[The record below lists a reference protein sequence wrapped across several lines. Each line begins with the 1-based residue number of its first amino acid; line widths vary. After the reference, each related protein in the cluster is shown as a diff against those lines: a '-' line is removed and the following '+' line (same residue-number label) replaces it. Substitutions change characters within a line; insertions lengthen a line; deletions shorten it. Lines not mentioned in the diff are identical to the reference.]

1 VTGAPG
7 YDAVA
12 MLTAS
17 RPSTAGG
24 DVATS
29 RARVALR
36 RWSGAGGVFG
46 ISFAALLTLLLVRN
60 NRVFTGPVYPRGDSA
75 ANAIVAEQ
83 AKHFD
88 LLVGHYSRVGF
99 SHPGPAF
106 LYWQAF
112 GEWLFHDLLG
122 LVPGAWN
129 GQWLALLILNA
140 ALVAL
145 TLAILR
151 SWSDS
156 WQPVAWCGTV
166 VLVFLASH
174 DNLLSS
180 TWMPYALLP
189 PFLLLLTAGA
199 SVAAG
204 RPAWL
209 WAMAL
214 AGGLLVHGHAEFLFF
229 VPVISAVA
237 LGLAGWRRASGER
250 RDWLLFS
257 AVVALF
263 LLPIALNLALHWP
276 GEFGKYF
283 SYGGEGHAH
292 GAGASVRY
300 VLDFWAGHP
309 AAGAVLA
316 VLLTAGIA
324 WLWLARPPG
333 GQRPFLLAGL
343 GMGLLATVLFAG
355 YAARGIDDLSQQYV
369 GYFYWAVPLFLLLL
383 AMLGLG
389 GVRPEAVR
397 LSARLRT
404 VRLPVRLRTVRLPR
418 RLRNAR
424 FGALRPGRHAAG
436 LAALVGLLGALAV
449 AGRSPALATAP
460 EDLPDLPR
468 AMDTL
473 SAYAGG
479 RPLVVELEQ
488 GAWPVL
494 TALIVQGQ
502 RTGRRVCAR
511 DPGWRFLVTAEFVCT
526 GREVAEGRQVRLAAR
541 PATGPDTQPPSGA
554 GVLAELDGVVVTG

>member
-1 VTGAPG
+1 
-7 YDAVA
+7 
-12 MLTAS
+12 M
-17 RPSTAGG
+17 RQ
-24 DVATS
+24 
-29 RARVALR
+29 
-36 RWSGAGGVFG
+36 WSGAGGVFG

-60 NRVFTGPVYPRGDSA
+60 HRVFTDPVYPRGDSA
-75 ANAIVAEQ
+75 ANAIITEQ

-106 LYWQAF
+106 FYWQAL

-122 LVPGAWN
+122 LVPGGWN
-129 GQWLALLILNA
+129 GQWLAQLILNA

-145 TLAILR
+145 TLAIFR
-151 SWSDS
+151 GWSASWP
-156 WQPVAWCGTV
+156 PVAWCGV
-166 VLVFLASH
+166 VLLVFLATH

-180 TWMPYALLP
+180 TWMPYALLA
-189 PFLLLLTAGA
+189 PFLLLLTAAA

-237 LGLAGWRRASGER
+237 LGVAAWRRVWGRPKTLAGADSDKLHRP
-250 RDWLLFS
+250 RDWLLFG

-263 LLPIALNLALHWP
+263 LLPIGLNLALHWP

-283 SYGGEGHAH
+283 GYGGEGHAH
-292 GAGASVRY
+292 GAGSTVRY
-300 VLDFWAGHP
+300 VLDFWASRP
-309 AAGAVLA
+309 AAAAVLA
-316 VLLTAGIA
+316 VLLTAGVG
-324 WLWLARPPG
+324 WLSLARPPG
-333 GQRPFLLAGL
+333 GQRRFLLAGL

-369 GYFYWAVPLFLLLL
+369 GYFYWAVPLFLFLL
-383 AMLGLG
+383 AVLGLG
-389 GVRPEAVR
+389 EARPEAVR

-404 VRLPVRLRTVRLPR
+404 VRLPVRLRTVRPPR

-424 FGALRPGRHAAG
+424 FGALRPGRHAAR
-436 LAALVGLLGALAV
+436 LAALAGLLGALAV
-449 AGRSPALATAP
+449 AGRSPSLATAP
-460 EDLPDLPR
+460 ENLPELPR
-468 AMDTL
+468 VMGTL

-502 RTGRRVCAR
+502 RAGQRVCAR
-511 DPGWRFLVTAEFVCT
+511 DPVWRVLVTAEFVCT
-526 GREVAEGRQVRLAAR
+526 GPEIAGGRPVRLAA
-541 PATGPDTQPPSGA
+541 QPPSGGA
-554 GVLAELDGVVVTG
+554 VFAELDGVVVSG